1 MSVLFVAKISAA
13 VITGKVMILSKDSRW
28 SSLQDVFT
36 SSDNQ
41 VSGTRAENKDTQIN
55 QKEQISTPKESQ
67 DQEIIERSVDV
78 PSESCHDQMTE
89 IEAYYIEITDD
100 TSDKSSSNEDT
111 SNHTGGTM
119 RYLGVPKC
127 NNGDDLKSDG
137 PLQGQMDVNRIKESL
152 GIDNKKHIRVVAKV
166 NKHASFAKRKD
177 INSTLEDYATT
188 CTSQIFSKATMAKNN
203 MYTWLVFLCGLFYI
217 IPAAQLMMLAQ
228 DSSKMSGSLDIC
240 YYNFLCR
247 HSALV
252 FEDFGHFLSNVSY
265 ICFGALYIC
274 LVYIRRE
281 RRRNAMIKS
290 YYKRKNHNIEP
301 DDAKM
306 KMLKTKYSCRNIEYL
321 NQCGIPE
328 QYGIHYALGI
338 GLIFEGILSACY
350 HVCPVIESFQFDTSY
365 MYIVSAL
372 MFLKIYQYRHPD
384 ITLNAYIVF
393 SYVSMMLIFE
403 AVGCYVRGRVYNIL
417 FLCTYLSLIFIV
429 IIGQYFKNSFC
440 QAMRV
445 AWQSISGDKLPRKQS
460 IRNIFKKDTVMVV
473 KTGGT
478 FRQICFFMMSVMNLG
493 LAGFVA
499 YKMSKTDNSYVSNY
513 LLCIFGANTA
523 AYSMYYLAMKC
534 YFAFKLKN
542 MSESISLTC
551 WIYIAL
557 CTISGVTAMVY
568 FNMMEKDT
576 ELSPSESRHLNAACT
591 FGIFDKHDCW
601 HFASAFA
608 VFFAYMMLLTLEDNN
623 TSTPWSN
630 ITVF

>member
-1 MSVLFVAKISAA
+1 
-13 VITGKVMILSKDSRW
+13 
-28 SSLQDVFT
+28 
-36 SSDNQ
+36 
-41 VSGTRAENKDTQIN
+41 
-55 QKEQISTPKESQ
+55 
-67 DQEIIERSVDV
+67 
-78 PSESCHDQMTE
+78 
-89 IEAYYIEITDD
+89 
-100 TSDKSSSNEDT
+100 
-111 SNHTGGTM
+111 
-119 RYLGVPKC
+119 
-127 NNGDDLKSDG
+127 
-137 PLQGQMDVNRIKESL
+137 
-152 GIDNKKHIRVVAKV
+152 
-166 NKHASFAKRKD
+166 
-177 INSTLEDYATT
+177 
-188 CTSQIFSKATMAKNN
+188 
-203 MYTWLVFLCGLFYI
+203 
-217 IPAAQLMMLAQ
+217 
-228 DSSKMSGSLDIC
+228 
-240 YYNFLCR
+240 
-247 HSALV
+247 
-252 FEDFGHFLSNVSY
+252 
-265 ICFGALYIC
+265 
-274 LVYIRRE
+274 
-281 RRRNAMIKS
+281 MIKS

-306 KMLKTKYSCRNIEYL
+306 KMLKAKYSCRNIEYL

-365 MYIVSAL
+365 MYIVLVL

-403 AVGCYVRGRVYNIL
+403 AVGCYVRGRVYNVL

-445 AWQSISGDKLPRKQS
+445 AWRSISGDKLPGKQS
-460 IRNIFKKDTVMVV
+460 IRNIFKKETVMVV

-478 FRQICFFMMSVMNLG
+478 FRQICFFMMSVMNMG

-499 YKMSKTDNSYVSNY
+499 YEMSQTDNSFVSNY
-513 LLCIFGANTA
+513 LLYIFGANTA
-523 AYSMYYLAMKC
+523 GYSIYYMAMKC

-551 WIYIAL
+551 WIYIVL
-557 CTISGVTAMVY
+557 CTISGVTAVVY

-576 ELSPSESRHLNAACT
+576 EISPSESRHLNAACT
-591 FGIFDKHDCW
+591 FGIFDKHDTW

-608 VFFAYMMLLTLEDNN
+608 VFFAYMILLTLEDNN

-630 ITVF
+630 IPVF